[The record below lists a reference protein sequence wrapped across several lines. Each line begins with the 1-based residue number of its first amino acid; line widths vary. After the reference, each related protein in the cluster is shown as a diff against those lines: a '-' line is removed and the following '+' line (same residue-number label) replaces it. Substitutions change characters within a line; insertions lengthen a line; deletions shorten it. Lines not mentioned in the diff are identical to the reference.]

1 MATIHFKNTYA
12 RLPERFYAKQAPQ
25 PVESPAVVR
34 INHPLARS
42 LGIDP
47 EALETEAGVAAL
59 SGNAVPEGA
68 EPLAM
73 AYAGHQFGH
82 FVPQLG
88 DGRALLLG
96 EVLDREGR
104 RRDLHLKG
112 SGRTAFSRRGDG
124 RSWLG
129 PVIREYLVSEA
140 MHALGVPTTRALAAL
155 ETGETVFRERPLPGG
170 ILVRVAA
177 SHIRVGTFQY
187 FAAQGDVEALRQL
200 ADFAIDRHDP
210 ELSNTEQP
218 YLAFLR
224 AVVYRQA
231 QLVAHWMRIG
241 FIHGVMNTD
250 NMAVSGETIDY
261 GPCAFMDGYHRQTVY
276 SSIDR
281 SGRYAYDQ
289 QPGIALWNLC
299 RFAETLLPLLDRDE
313 RKSIEAAEAVL
324 GEFEGAF
331 EAARH
336 RALASKIGLASE
348 APGDADLVQG
358 FLDILEGRRADFTL
372 SFRALC
378 DAPGRG
384 FETPQLDAVFQGEAA
399 WPAWRERWAGR
410 LRQEPDGL
418 DAATRR
424 MREHNPACIPRNHL
438 IERTIRQAVEEA
450 SYTMFYECLDCLS
463 TPYADPPPGS
473 PWTAPPKPGE
483 EVRETFC
490 GT

>member
-12 RLPERFYAKQAPQ
+12 RLPERFYAKQPPQ
-25 PVESPAVVR
+25 PVKSPAVVR

-299 RFAETLLPLLDRDE
+299 RFAE
-313 RKSIEAAEAVL
+313 
-324 GEFEGAF
+324 
-331 EAARH
+331 
-336 RALASKIGLASE
+336 